1 MIWALSY
8 IAPMLLLFEHLA
20 LFCQLGVKYA
30 RYVSEVEKI
39 MKDKKQYRGWAQICS
54 SLVSESKN
62 RTKNKVKN
70 LFTCNSV

>member
-30 RYVSEVEKI
+30 RYVSEVEKNYERQKVI
-39 MKDKKQYRGWAQICS
+39 SGVGADLLLSGLGEQKQ
-54 SLVSESKN
+54 N
-62 RTKNKVKN
+62 
-70 LFTCNSV
+70 